1 MSGHYKLVIQN
12 KQKNLLKEDLMQYSF
27 KQHVLPIFQDLY
39 KASTN
44 IFKATIISVGATVE
58 YRIISRN
65 IKGFASLKSINKK
78 FQEKIEEASKLYTE
92 SVPES
97 VRGDVDLLFGMTN
110 PAATVA
116 TRLIDTTLDSKGL
129 DTYIPFFWFT
139 KYFFTKGEGGFFST
153 DVEKWGDLFGFKF
166 NNIIWYKGFIYKDLI
181 IDNVKFLEE
190 HVYLLDKSH
199 IEMFKGIDTIEK
211 LEAKFESVALFLKC
225 FKLFEA
231 FCSPVVEF
239 YNFAKKWDADR
250 MLDGLKVIVR
260 REMKEI
266 QYNNETDINK
276 RTDIQKE
283 IEKLRQEQKILVD
296 EFVDDVTQ
304 KGKIIFEH
312 EINLVPKLMDI
323 LLGFEGADQVSSK
336 VYSVLCAVVNVPI
349 DKINEVLDKT
359 PIIKDIGWRLPRM
372 SGTSGGGSGNGG
384 SGNGGSGNGGSNNS
398 GSGNNSGNVNNSGNN
413 GNNAPIEINLHND
426 ARLII
431 KKNQK
436 MLKEDKNNH
445 IKIQKNVENKVNI
458 SEDDLS
464 EIQELGLNQYKP
476 NGAEEIVI
484 KNLMSDK
491 KIGKYA
497 KQWLEFVKISNQ
509 IKNKP
514 KEKRKELF
522 FKMLRFSLKYFNL
535 MQQELQDALI
545 DIKNNPQ
552 SDIAQKVSS
561 ELNKKYDFEMTPQG
575 FAKKTSYDFELLCN
589 INTIYVGSYLINIQF
604 VFEKNQVIYRFLK
617 ERNVDDARLLIN
629 NLRNNIIQKLTLDE
643 SLVKKFEGIGKEA
656 IKVFGEKSRT
666 IEIFQN
672 AQQDLHQSIDENKT
686 AIIDFCNDFIK
697 VLEDF
702 NHLSEFDKLNKLND
716 MISEYDATL
725 QINLNQIYNSFLPAL
740 KTLKDNFNVNLKQK
754 KDEFQ
759 KEFDELLD
767 RMDLQSFDKI
777 YTDNKIKFEE
787 KYNNCIKYTGLNKDG
802 SKLIANLTELKNI
815 QKDYQEK
822 IKSYT
827 DNLTKN
833 QTGKE
838 KDTNNKIT
846 PVDAKKEKATLKIDT
861 NSINPVS
868 VNTDEEQG
876 EEE

>member
-65 IKGFASLKSINKK
+65 VKGFASLKNINKK

-92 SVPES
+92 AVPES

-116 TRLIDTTLDSKGL
+116 QRLIQTSLDTKSLE
-129 DTYIPFFWFT
+129 TYIPFYWFT
-139 KYFFTKGEGGFFST
+139 KYFFTTGEGGFFKT
-153 DVEKWGDLFGFKF
+153 DVEKWGDLFGLKF

-181 IDNVKFLEE
+181 IDNVKFLEQ
-190 HVYLLDKSH
+190 HVYLLDKSN
-199 IEMFKGIDTIEK
+199 IEIFKGIDTIEK
-211 LEAKFESVALFLKC
+211 LEAKFESVALFMKC
-225 FKLFEA
+225 FKIFEA
-231 FCSPVVEF
+231 FSSPVVEF
-239 YNFAKKWDADR
+239 YNFSKKWDADK
-250 MLDGLKVIVR
+250 MLEGLKVIVR

-266 QYNNETDINK
+266 QYNNETDLAK
-276 RTDIQKE
+276 KAELQKE
-283 IEKLRQEQKILVD
+283 IEVLKQDQKILVN

-312 EINLVPKLMDI
+312 EINLVPKLMDV
-323 LLGFEGADQVSSK
+323 LLGFEGGDQVKAK
-336 VYSVLCAVVNVPI
+336 VYAIMCAVVNVPI
-349 DKINEVLDKT
+349 DKINEVLNKT
-359 PIIKDIGWRLPRM
+359 PIIKDTGLRLPRM
-372 SGTSGGGSGNGG
+372 NDNTGN
-384 SGNGGSGNGGSNNS
+384 NGGSNNS
-398 GSGNNSGNVNNSGNN
+398 GSGNNSGNGNNSDDEDGD
-413 GNNAPIEINLHND
+413 INIGTEGYQLV
-426 ARLII
+426 I
-431 KKNQK
+431 KNNQK
-436 MLKEDKNNH
+436 MLKEDNNNH
-445 IKIQKNVENKVNI
+445 IKIQKKVENKVDV

-464 EIQELGLNQYKP
+464 ELQELGLNQYKP

-491 KIGKYA
+491 KIGRYA

-509 IKNKP
+509 IKNKS
-514 KEKRKELF
+514 KEKRKDLF
-522 FKMLRFSLKYFNL
+522 FKMLRFSLKYFNI
-535 MQQELQDALI
+535 MQQELQEALV

-552 SDIAQKVSS
+552 SDVAQKVSS

-656 IKVFGEKSRT
+656 IKIFGEKSRT

-672 AQQDLHQSIDENKT
+672 AQQDLHQSIEENKT

-697 VLEDF
+697 VLEEF

-740 KTLKDNFNVNLKQK
+740 KTLKDNFNINLKQK

-777 YTDNKIKFEE
+777 YSDNKLKFEE
-787 KYNNCIKYTGLNKDG
+787 KYNDCIKYTGLNKDG
-802 SKLIANLTELKNI
+802 SKLFANLTELKNV

-822 IKSYT
+822 IKNYT
-827 DNLTKN
+827 DNLAKN
-833 QTGKE
+833 QAAET
-838 KDTNNKIT
+838 DVNNKIT
-846 PVDAKKEKATLKIDT
+846 PVDAKVKKEKATLKIDT

-868 VNTDEEQG
+868 VNADEEEQG
-876 EEE
+876 EEQDE